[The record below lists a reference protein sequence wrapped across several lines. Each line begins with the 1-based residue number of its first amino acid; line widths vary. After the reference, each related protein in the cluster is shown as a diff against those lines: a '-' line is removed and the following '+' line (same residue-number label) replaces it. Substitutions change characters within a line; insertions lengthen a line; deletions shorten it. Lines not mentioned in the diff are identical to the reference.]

1 MARYLLR
8 KQEVS
13 VLRHTVEESLRYSAA
28 RQMEQGTR
36 IIRRSLLLGGLLAV
50 IWFPFG
56 ALGALAGVCWG
67 YFRMKDLDRGF
78 VMASALGAA
87 DLVIGLALCF
97 GKRDAGYLI
106 YRGLWMAALLMLTVR
121 SACGAYGKALAG
133 IDDGLA
139 EKWKKQWRLL
149 RNTLLVTAI
158 VFLLSI
164 PLGLADLW
172 VISILAGGAMGLFLV
187 FRGLWLLSGTVRS
200 CREYLSRKKMVDSLG
215 QWW

>member
-1 MARYLLR
+1 MAQNQLR

-13 VLRHTVEESLRYSAA
+13 VLRQKVEESLRSSVA

-36 IIRRSLLLGGLLAV
+36 IIRWSLLLGGLLSV

-56 ALGALAGVCWG
+56 ALGALAGICWG

-78 VMASALGAA
+78 VVASALGAA
-87 DLVIGLALCF
+87 GLVIGLALCF
-97 GKRDAGYLI
+97 GKRDVGYRI

-121 SACGAYGKALAG
+121 SSCGAYGKALAG

-139 EKWKKQWRLL
+139 GKWKKQWRLL
-149 RNTLLVTAI
+149 RNTMLVTAI

-172 VISILAGGAMGLFLV
+172 AISILAGGAMGLFLV
-187 FRGLWLLSGTVRS
+187 FRGWWLLSRTIGS
-200 CREYLSRKKMVDSLG
+200 CRRVLREKMMLDSLG
-215 QWW
+215 Q

>member
-1 MARYLLR
+1 MAQNQLR

-13 VLRHTVEESLRYSAA
+13 VLRKTVEESLRSSVA

-36 IIRRSLLLGGLLAV
+36 IIRWSLLLGGMLSV

-56 ALGALAGVCWG
+56 ALCPLAGVCWG

-78 VMASALGAA
+78 VVASALGAA
-87 DLVIGLALCF
+87 GLVIGLALCF
-97 GKRDAGYLI
+97 GKRDVGYRI

-121 SACGAYGKALAG
+121 SSCGAYGKALAG

-139 EKWKKQWRLL
+139 GKWKKQWRLL

-158 VFLLSI
+158 VFVLSI

-172 VISILAGGAMGLFLV
+172 AISILTGGAMGLFLV
-187 FRGLWLLSGTVRS
+187 FRGWWLLSRTIGS
-200 CREYLSRKKMVDSLG
+200 CRRVLREKMMLDSLG
-215 QWW
+215 Q

>member
-1 MARYLLR
+1 MAQNQLR

-13 VLRHTVEESLRYSAA
+13 VLRHTVEDSLHSCVA

-36 IIRRSLLLGGLLAV
+36 IIRWSLLLGGMLSV

-78 VMASALGAA
+78 VVASALGAA
-87 DLVIGLALCF
+87 GLVIGLALCF
-97 GKRDAGYLI
+97 GKRDVGYRI
-106 YRGLWMAALLMLTVR
+106 YRGLWMAALLILMVR
-121 SACGAYGKALAG
+121 SSCGAYGKALAG

-139 EKWKKQWRLL
+139 GKWKKQWRLL

-172 VISILAGGAMGLFLV
+172 AISILAGGAMGLFLV
-187 FRGLWLLSGTVRS
+187 FRGWWLLSRTIGS
-200 CREYLSRKKMVDSLG
+200 CRRVLREKMMLDSLG
-215 QWW
+215 Q

>member
-1 MARYLLR
+1 MAQNQLR

-13 VLRHTVEESLRYSAA
+13 VLRKTVEESLRSSVA

-36 IIRRSLLLGGLLAV
+36 IIRWSLLLGGMLSV

-78 VMASALGAA
+78 VVASALGAA
-87 DLVIGLALCF
+87 GLVIGLALCF
-97 GKRDAGYLI
+97 GKRDVGYRI

-139 EKWKKQWRLL
+139 GKWKKQWRLL
-149 RNTLLVTAI
+149 RNTLLGTAI

-172 VISILAGGAMGLFLV
+172 AISILAGGAMGLFLV
-187 FRGLWLLSGTVRS
+187 FRGWWLLSRTIGS
-200 CREYLSRKKMVDSLG
+200 CRRVLREKMMLDSLG
-215 QWW
+215 Q

>member
-1 MARYLLR
+1 MAQNQLR

-13 VLRHTVEESLRYSAA
+13 VLRKTVEESLRSSVA

-36 IIRRSLLLGGLLAV
+36 MIRWSLLLGGMLSV

-56 ALGALAGVCWG
+56 ALGPLAGVCWG

-78 VMASALGAA
+78 VVASALGAA
-87 DLVIGLALCF
+87 GLVIGLALCF
-97 GKRDAGYLI
+97 GKRDVGYRI
-106 YRGLWMAALLMLTVR
+106 YRGLWMAALLILMVR
-121 SACGAYGKALAG
+121 SSCGAYGKALAG
-133 IDDGLA
+133 IDDGMA
-139 EKWKKQWRLL
+139 GKWKKQWRLL

-172 VISILAGGAMGLFLV
+172 AISILAGGAMGLFLV
-187 FRGLWLLSGTVRS
+187 FRGWWLLSRTIGS
-200 CREYLSRKKMVDSLG
+200 CRRVLREKMMLDSLG
-215 QWW
+215 Q

>member
-13 VLRHTVEESLRYSAA
+13 LLRQTVEESLRYSAA
-28 RQMEQGTR
+28 RQMERGTR
-36 IIRRSLLLGGLLAV
+36 IILLSLLLGGLLSV
-50 IWFPFG
+50 IMFPFG
-56 ALGALAGVCWG
+56 ALGVLVGVSWG

-78 VMASALGAA
+78 VMASGLGGAG
-87 DLVIGLALCF
+87 LVIGLALCF
-97 GKRDAGYLI
+97 GNRDVGYRI

-172 VISILAGGAMGLFLV
+172 AISILAGGAMGLFLV

-200 CREYLSRKKMVDSLG
+200 CRGYLRRKLMVDSLG
-215 QWW
+215 QW

>member
-1 MARYLLR
+1 MAQNQLR

-13 VLRHTVEESLRYSAA
+13 VLRKTVEESLRSSVA

-36 IIRRSLLLGGLLAV
+36 IIRWSLLLGGMLSV

-56 ALGALAGVCWG
+56 ALGPLAGVCWG

-78 VMASALGAA
+78 VVASALGAA
-87 DLVIGLALCF
+87 GLVIGLALCF
-97 GKRDAGYLI
+97 GKRDVGYLI
-106 YRGLWMAALLMLTVR
+106 YRVLWLAALLMLTVR
-121 SACGAYGKALAG
+121 SSCGAYGKALAG

-139 EKWKKQWRLL
+139 GKWKKQWRLL

-172 VISILAGGAMGLFLV
+172 AISILAGGAMGLFLV
-187 FRGLWLLSGTVRS
+187 FRGWWLLSRTIGS
-200 CREYLSRKKMVDSLG
+200 CRRVLREKMMLDSLG
-215 QWW
+215 Q

>member
-1 MARYLLR
+1 MAQNQLR

-13 VLRHTVEESLRYSAA
+13 VLRHTVEESLRSSVA

-36 IIRRSLLLGGLLAV
+36 IIRWSLLLGGMLSV

-78 VMASALGAA
+78 VVASALGAA
-87 DLVIGLALCF
+87 GLVIGLALCF
-97 GKRDAGYLI
+97 GKRDVGYRI
-106 YRGLWMAALLMLTVR
+106 YRGLWMAALLILMVR
-121 SACGAYGKALAG
+121 SSCGAYGKALAG

-139 EKWKKQWRLL
+139 GKWKKQWRLL
-149 RNTLLVTAI
+149 RNTLLLTAI

-172 VISILAGGAMGLFLV
+172 AISILAGGAMGLFLV
-187 FRGLWLLSGTVRS
+187 FRGWWLLSRTIGS
-200 CREYLSRKKMVDSLG
+200 CRRVLREKMMLDSLG
-215 QWW
+215 Q

>member
-13 VLRHTVEESLRYSAA
+13 VLRKTVEESLRSSVA

-36 IIRRSLLLGGLLAV
+36 MIRRSILLGGMLSV

-56 ALGALAGVCWG
+56 AFGALAGVCWG
-67 YFRMKDLDRGF
+67 YFLMKDLDRGF
-78 VMASALGAA
+78 VMASALAA
-87 DLVIGLALCF
+87 AGLVIGLALCF
-97 GKRDAGYLI
+97 GKSDVGYRI
-106 YRGLWMAALLMLTVR
+106 YRGLWLAALLMPTVR
-121 SACGAYGKALAG
+121 SSCGAYGKALAG

-139 EKWKKQWRLL
+139 GKWKKQWRLL
-149 RNTLLVTAI
+149 RNTMLVTAI

-172 VISILAGGAMGLFLV
+172 AISILAGGAMVPFLML
-187 FRGLWLLSGTVRS
+187 RGWWLLSRTIGS
-200 CREYLSRKKMVDSLG
+200 CHRVLREKMMLDSLG
-215 QWW
+215 Q

>member
-1 MARYLLR
+1 MAQNQLR

-13 VLRHTVEESLRYSAA
+13 VLRHTVEESLRSSVA

-36 IIRRSLLLGGLLAV
+36 IIRWSLLLGGMLAV

-56 ALGALAGVCWG
+56 ALGPLAGVCWG

-78 VMASALGAA
+78 VVASALGAA
-87 DLVIGLALCF
+87 GLVIGLALCF
-97 GKRDAGYLI
+97 GKRDVGYRI
-106 YRGLWMAALLMLTVR
+106 YRGLWMAALLILMVR
-121 SACGAYGKALAG
+121 SSCGAYGKALAG

-139 EKWKKQWRLL
+139 GKWKKQWRLL
-149 RNTLLVTAI
+149 RNTLLLTAI

-172 VISILAGGAMGLFLV
+172 AISILAGGAMGLFLV
-187 FRGLWLLSGTVRS
+187 FRGWWLLSRTIGS
-200 CREYLSRKKMVDSLG
+200 CRRVLREKMMLDSLG
-215 QWW
+215 Q

>member
-1 MARYLLR
+1 MAQNQLR

-13 VLRHTVEESLRYSAA
+13 VLRHTVEESLRSSVA

-36 IIRRSLLLGGLLAV
+36 IIRWSLLLGGMLSV

-78 VMASALGAA
+78 VVASALGAA
-87 DLVIGLALCF
+87 GLVIGLALCF
-97 GKRDAGYLI
+97 GKRDAGYRI
-106 YRGLWMAALLMLTVR
+106 YRGLWMAVLLILTVR
-121 SACGAYGKALAG
+121 SSCGAYGKALAG

-139 EKWKKQWRLL
+139 GKWKKQWRLL

-158 VFLLSI
+158 VFVLSI

-172 VISILAGGAMGLFLV
+172 AISILAGGAMGLFLV
-187 FRGLWLLSGTVRS
+187 FRGWWLLSRTIGS
-200 CREYLSRKKMVDSLG
+200 CRRVLREKMMLDSLG
-215 QWW
+215 Q

>member
-1 MARYLLR
+1 MAQNQLR

-13 VLRHTVEESLRYSAA
+13 VLRHTVEESLRSSVA

-36 IIRRSLLLGGLLAV
+36 IIRWSLLLGGMLSV

-56 ALGALAGVCWG
+56 ALGPLAGVCWG

-78 VMASALGAA
+78 VVASALGAA
-87 DLVIGLALCF
+87 GLVIGLALCF
-97 GKRDAGYLI
+97 GKRDAGYRI
-106 YRGLWMAALLMLTVR
+106 YRGLWMAVLLILTVR
-121 SACGAYGKALAG
+121 SSCGAYGKALAG

-139 EKWKKQWRLL
+139 GKWKKQWRLL

-158 VFLLSI
+158 VFVLSI

-172 VISILAGGAMGLFLV
+172 AISILAGGAMGLFLV
-187 FRGLWLLSGTVRS
+187 FRGWWLLSRTIGS
-200 CREYLSRKKMVDSLG
+200 CRRVLREKMMLDSLG
-215 QWW
+215 Q

>member
-1 MARYLLR
+1 MAQNQLR

-13 VLRHTVEESLRYSAA
+13 VLRHTVEDSLHSCVA

-36 IIRRSLLLGGLLAV
+36 IIRWSLLLGGMLSV

-78 VMASALGAA
+78 VVASALGAA
-87 DLVIGLALCF
+87 GLVIGLALCF
-97 GKRDAGYLI
+97 GKRDVGYRI
-106 YRGLWMAALLMLTVR
+106 YRGLWMAALLILMVR
-121 SACGAYGKALAG
+121 SSCGAYGKALAG

-139 EKWKKQWRLL
+139 GKWKKQWRLL

-158 VFLLSI
+158 VFVLSI

-172 VISILAGGAMGLFLV
+172 AISILAGGAMGLFLV
-187 FRGLWLLSGTVRS
+187 FRGWWLLSRTIGS
-200 CREYLSRKKMVDSLG
+200 CRRVLREKMMLDSLG
-215 QWW
+215 Q

>member
-13 VLRHTVEESLRYSAA
+13 VLRKTVEESLRSSVA

-36 IIRRSLLLGGLLAV
+36 MIRRSILLGGMLSV

-67 YFRMKDLDRGF
+67 YFLMKDLDRGF

-97 GKRDAGYLI
+97 GKSDVGYRI
-106 YRGLWMAALLMLTVR
+106 YRGLWLAALLMPTVR
-121 SACGAYGKALAG
+121 SSCGAYGKALAG

-139 EKWKKQWRLL
+139 GKWKKQWRLL
-149 RNTLLVTAI
+149 RNTMLVTAI

-172 VISILAGGAMGLFLV
+172 AISILAGGAMGLFLV
-187 FRGLWLLSGTVRS
+187 FRGWWLLSRTIGS
-200 CREYLSRKKMVDSLG
+200 CRRVLREKMMLDSLG
-215 QWW
+215 Q

>member
-13 VLRHTVEESLRYSAA
+13 VLRHTVEESLRSSAA

-36 IIRRSLLLGGLLAV
+36 IIRSSILLGGLLSV

-97 GKRDAGYLI
+97 GKKDAGYLI

-149 RNTLLVTAI
+149 RNMMLVVSIA
-158 VFLLSI
+158 FLMSI

-172 VISILAGGAMGLFLV
+172 VISILAGSAMGLFLF

-200 CREYLSRKKMVDSLG
+200 CRGYLRRKLIVDSLG
-215 QWW
+215 Q

>member
-1 MARYLLR
+1 MAQNQLR

-13 VLRHTVEESLRYSAA
+13 VLRHTVEDSLHSCVA

-36 IIRRSLLLGGLLAV
+36 IIRWSLLLGGMLSV

-56 ALGALAGVCWG
+56 ALCPLAGVCWG

-78 VMASALGAA
+78 VVASALGAA
-87 DLVIGLALCF
+87 GLVIGLALCF
-97 GKRDAGYLI
+97 GKRDVGYLI
-106 YRGLWMAALLMLTVR
+106 YRGLWLAALLMLTVR

-133 IDDGLA
+133 IDGGLA

-149 RNTLLVTAI
+149 RNTMLVTAI

-172 VISILAGGAMGLFLV
+172 AISILAGGAMGLFLV
-187 FRGLWLLSGTVRS
+187 FRGWWLLSRTIGS
-200 CREYLSRKKMVDSLG
+200 CRRVLREKMMLDSLG
-215 QWW
+215 Q

>member
-1 MARYLLR
+1 MAQNQLR

-13 VLRHTVEESLRYSAA
+13 VLRHTVEESLRSSVA

-36 IIRRSLLLGGLLAV
+36 IIRWSLLLGGMLSV

-78 VMASALGAA
+78 VVASALGAA
-87 DLVIGLALCF
+87 GLVIGLALCF
-97 GKRDAGYLI
+97 GKRDVGYRI

-121 SACGAYGKALAG
+121 SSCGAYGKALAG

-139 EKWKKQWRLL
+139 GKWKKQWRLL
-149 RNTLLVTAI
+149 RNTLLLTAI

-172 VISILAGGAMGLFLV
+172 AISILTGGAMGLFLV
-187 FRGLWLLSGTVRS
+187 FRGWWLLSRTIGS
-200 CREYLSRKKMVDSLG
+200 CRRVLREKMMLDSLG
-215 QWW
+215 Q

>member
-1 MARYLLR
+1 MAQNQLR

-13 VLRHTVEESLRYSAA
+13 VLRKTVEESLRSSVA

-36 IIRRSLLLGGLLAV
+36 IIRWSLLLGGMLSV

-56 ALGALAGVCWG
+56 ALGPLAGVCWG

-78 VMASALGAA
+78 VVASALGAA
-87 DLVIGLALCF
+87 GLVIGLALCF
-97 GKRDAGYLI
+97 GKRDVGYRI

-121 SACGAYGKALAG
+121 SSCGAYGKALAG

-139 EKWKKQWRLL
+139 GKWKKQWRLL

-172 VISILAGGAMGLFLV
+172 AISILAGGAMGLFLV
-187 FRGLWLLSGTVRS
+187 FRGWWLLSRTIGS
-200 CREYLSRKKMVDSLG
+200 CRRVLREKMMLDSLG
-215 QWW
+215 Q

>member
-13 VLRHTVEESLRYSAA
+13 VLRHTVEDSLRSSVA

-36 IIRRSLLLGGLLAV
+36 IIRWSLLLGGMLSV

-67 YFRMKDLDRGF
+67 YFRMKDLDRGI
-78 VMASALGAA
+78 VVASALGAA
-87 DLVIGLALCF
+87 GLVIGLALCF
-97 GKRDAGYLI
+97 GKRDVGYRI
-106 YRGLWMAALLMLTVR
+106 YRGLWMAALLILTVR
-121 SACGAYGKALAG
+121 SSCGAYGKALAG

-139 EKWKKQWRLL
+139 GKWKKQWRLL

-172 VISILAGGAMGLFLV
+172 AISILAGGAMGLFLV
-187 FRGLWLLSGTVRS
+187 FRGWWLLSRTIGS
-200 CREYLSRKKMVDSLG
+200 CRRVLREKMMLDSLG
-215 QWW
+215 Q

>member
-1 MARYLLR
+1 MAQNQLR

-13 VLRHTVEESLRYSAA
+13 VLRHTVEESLRSSVA

-36 IIRRSLLLGGLLAV
+36 IIRWSLLLGGMLSV

-78 VMASALGAA
+78 VVASALGAA
-87 DLVIGLALCF
+87 GLVIGLALCF
-97 GKRDAGYLI
+97 GKRDVGYRI

-121 SACGAYGKALAG
+121 SSCGAYGKALAG

-139 EKWKKQWRLL
+139 GKWKKQWRLL

-158 VFLLSI
+158 VFVLSI

-172 VISILAGGAMGLFLV
+172 AISILAGGAMGLFLV
-187 FRGLWLLSGTVRS
+187 FRGWWLLSRTIGS
-200 CREYLSRKKMVDSLG
+200 CRRVLREKMMLDSLG
-215 QWW
+215 Q

>member
-1 MARYLLR
+1 MAQNQLR

-13 VLRHTVEESLRYSAA
+13 VLRKTVEESLRSSVA

-36 IIRRSLLLGGLLAV
+36 IIRWSLLLGGMLSV

-78 VMASALGAA
+78 VVASALGAA
-87 DLVIGLALCF
+87 GLVIGLALCF
-97 GKRDAGYLI
+97 GKRDVGYLI
-106 YRGLWMAALLMLTVR
+106 YRVLWLAALLMLTVR
-121 SACGAYGKALAG
+121 SSCGAYGKALAG

-139 EKWKKQWRLL
+139 GKWKKQWRLL

-158 VFLLSI
+158 VFVLSI

-172 VISILAGGAMGLFLV
+172 AISILAGGAMGLFLV
-187 FRGLWLLSGTVRS
+187 FRGWWLLSRTIGS
-200 CREYLSRKKMVDSLG
+200 CRRVLREKMMLDSLG
-215 QWW
+215 Q

>member
-13 VLRHTVEESLRYSAA
+13 VLRHTVEDSLHSCVA

-36 IIRRSLLLGGLLAV
+36 IIRWSLLLGGMLSV

-78 VMASALGAA
+78 VVASALGAA
-87 DLVIGLALCF
+87 GLVIGLALCF
-97 GKRDAGYLI
+97 GKRDVGYRI

-121 SACGAYGKALAG
+121 SSCGAYGKALAG

-139 EKWKKQWRLL
+139 GKWKKQWRLL

-172 VISILAGGAMGLFLV
+172 AISILAGGAMGLFLV
-187 FRGLWLLSGTVRS
+187 FRGWWLLSRTIGS
-200 CREYLSRKKMVDSLG
+200 CRRVLREKMMLDSLG
-215 QWW
+215 Q

>member
-36 IIRRSLLLGGLLAV
+36 IIRWSLLLGGMLSV

-78 VMASALGAA
+78 VVASALGAA
-87 DLVIGLALCF
+87 GLVIGLALCF
-97 GKRDAGYLI
+97 GKRDVGYRI
-106 YRGLWMAALLMLTVR
+106 YRGLWMAVLLILTVR
-121 SACGAYGKALAG
+121 SSCGAYGKALAG

-139 EKWKKQWRLL
+139 GKWKKQWRLL

-172 VISILAGGAMGLFLV
+172 GISILAGGAMGLFLV
-187 FRGLWLLSGTVRS
+187 FRGLWLLSRTIGS
-200 CREYLSRKKMVDSLG
+200 CRRVLREKMMLDSLG
-215 QWW
+215 Q

>member
-13 VLRHTVEESLRYSAA
+13 VLRHTVEDSLRSSAA

-36 IIRRSLLLGGLLAV
+36 MIRRSVLLGGLLSV

-56 ALGALAGVCWG
+56 ALGALAGVSWG
-67 YFRMKDLDRGF
+67 YFLMKDLDRGF
-78 VMASALGAA
+78 VMASGLGGAG
-87 DLVIGLALCF
+87 LVIGLALCF
-97 GKRDAGYLI
+97 GKRDVGYLI
-106 YRGLWMAALLMLTVR
+106 YRGLWLAALLMLTAR
-121 SACGAYGKALAG
+121 SACGAYGMALAG

-139 EKWKKQWRLL
+139 GKWKKQWRLL

-172 VISILAGGAMGLFLV
+172 AISILTGGAMGLFLV
-187 FRGLWLLSGTVRS
+187 FRGWWLLSRTIGS
-200 CREYLSRKKMVDSLG
+200 CRRVLREKMMLDSLG
-215 QWW
+215 Q

>member
-1 MARYLLR
+1 MAQNQLR

-13 VLRHTVEESLRYSAA
+13 VLRHTVEESLRSSVA

-36 IIRRSLLLGGLLAV
+36 IIRWSLLLGGMLSV

-78 VMASALGAA
+78 VVASALGAA
-87 DLVIGLALCF
+87 GLVIGLALCF
-97 GKRDAGYLI
+97 GKRDAGYRI
-106 YRGLWMAALLMLTVR
+106 YRGLWMAVLLILTVR
-121 SACGAYGKALAG
+121 SSCGAYGKALAG

-139 EKWKKQWRLL
+139 GKWKKQWRLL
-149 RNTLLVTAI
+149 RNTLLLTAI
-158 VFLLSI
+158 VFVLSI

-172 VISILAGGAMGLFLV
+172 AISILAGGAMGLFLV
-187 FRGLWLLSGTVRS
+187 FRGWWLLSRTIGS
-200 CREYLSRKKMVDSLG
+200 CRRVLREKMMLDSLG
-215 QWW
+215 Q

>member
-13 VLRHTVEESLRYSAA
+13 VLRHTVEESLRSSVA

-36 IIRRSLLLGGLLAV
+36 MIRRSILLGGVLSV

-56 ALGALAGVCWG
+56 ALGTLAGVCWG
-67 YFRMKDLDRGF
+67 YFLMKDLDRGF
-78 VMASALGAA
+78 VMASGLGGAG
-87 DLVIGLALCF
+87 LVIGLALCF
-97 GKRDAGYLI
+97 GKRDAGYRI
-106 YRGLWMAALLMLTVR
+106 YRGLWLAALLMLTVR
-121 SACGAYGKALAG
+121 SSCGAYGKALAG
-133 IDDGLA
+133 IDDGLT

-172 VISILAGGAMGLFLV
+172 AISILAGGAMGLFLV
-187 FRGLWLLSGTVRS
+187 FRGWWLLSRTIGS
-200 CREYLSRKKMVDSLG
+200 CRRVLREKMMLDSLG
-215 QWW
+215 Q

>member
-1 MARYLLR
+1 MAQNQLR

-13 VLRHTVEESLRYSAA
+13 VLRHTVEESLRSSVA

-36 IIRRSLLLGGLLAV
+36 IIRWSLLLGGMLSV

-78 VMASALGAA
+78 VVASALGAA
-87 DLVIGLALCF
+87 GLVIGLALCF
-97 GKRDAGYLI
+97 GKRDVGYRI
-106 YRGLWMAALLMLTVR
+106 YRGLWMAVLLILTVR
-121 SACGAYGKALAG
+121 SSCGAYGKALAG

-139 EKWKKQWRLL
+139 GKWKKQWRLL

-158 VFLLSI
+158 VFVLSI

-172 VISILAGGAMGLFLV
+172 AISILAGGAMGLFLV
-187 FRGLWLLSGTVRS
+187 FRGWWLLSRTIGS
-200 CREYLSRKKMVDSLG
+200 CRRVLREKMMLDSLG
-215 QWW
+215 Q

>member
-1 MARYLLR
+1 MAQNQLR

-13 VLRHTVEESLRYSAA
+13 VLRKTVEESLRSSVA

-36 IIRRSLLLGGLLAV
+36 IIRWSLLLGGMLSV

-56 ALGALAGVCWG
+56 ALGPLAGVCWG

-78 VMASALGAA
+78 VVASALGAA
-87 DLVIGLALCF
+87 GLVIGLALCF
-97 GKRDAGYLI
+97 GKRDAGYRI
-106 YRGLWMAALLMLTVR
+106 YRGLWLAALLMLTVR
-121 SACGAYGKALAG
+121 SSCGAYGKALAG

-139 EKWKKQWRLL
+139 GKWKKQWRLL
-149 RNTLLVTAI
+149 RNTLLLTAI

-172 VISILAGGAMGLFLV
+172 AISILAGGAMGLFLV
-187 FRGLWLLSGTVRS
+187 FRGWWLLSRTIGS
-200 CREYLSRKKMVDSLG
+200 CRRVLREKMMLDSLG
-215 QWW
+215 Q

>member
-13 VLRHTVEESLRYSAA
+13 DLRHTVEESLRSSVA

-36 IIRRSLLLGGLLAV
+36 MIRRSILLGGVLSV

-56 ALGALAGVCWG
+56 ALGALAGVSWG
-67 YFRMKDLDRGF
+67 YFLMKDLDRGF
-78 VMASALGAA
+78 VMASGLGGAG
-87 DLVIGLALCF
+87 LVIGLALCF
-97 GKRDAGYLI
+97 GKRDVGYLI
-106 YRGLWMAALLMLTVR
+106 YRGLWLAALLMLMVR
-121 SACGAYGKALAG
+121 SSCGAYGKALAG
-133 IDDGLA
+133 IDNGLA
-139 EKWKKQWRLL
+139 GKWKKQWRLL

-172 VISILAGGAMGLFLV
+172 AISILAGGAMGLFLV
-187 FRGLWLLSGTVRS
+187 FRGWWLLSRTIGS
-200 CREYLSRKKMVDSLG
+200 CRRVLREKMMLDSLG
-215 QWW
+215 Q

>member
-13 VLRHTVEESLRYSAA
+13 VLRHTVEESLRSSVA
-28 RQMEQGTR
+28 RQMERGTR
-36 IIRRSLLLGGLLAV
+36 VMQRSLLLGGLLSV

-56 ALGALAGVCWG
+56 ALVALVGVSWG

-78 VMASALGAA
+78 VMASGLGAA
-87 DLVIGLALCF
+87 VLVIGLALCF
-97 GKRDAGYLI
+97 GKRDVGYLI

-121 SACGAYGKALAG
+121 SSCGAYGKALAG
-133 IDDGLA
+133 INDGLA

-172 VISILAGGAMGLFLV
+172 AISILAGGSMGLFFV

>member
-1 MARYLLR
+1 MAQNQLR

-13 VLRHTVEESLRYSAA
+13 VLRKTVEESLRSSVA

-36 IIRRSLLLGGLLAV
+36 IIRWSILLGGMLSV

-78 VMASALGAA
+78 VVASALGAA
-87 DLVIGLALCF
+87 GLVIGLALCF
-97 GKRDAGYLI
+97 GKRDVGYRI
-106 YRGLWMAALLMLTVR
+106 YRGLWMAALLILTVR
-121 SACGAYGKALAG
+121 SSCGAYGKALAG

-139 EKWKKQWRLL
+139 GKWKKQWRLL

-172 VISILAGGAMGLFLV
+172 AISILAGGAMGLFLV
-187 FRGLWLLSGTVRS
+187 FRGWWLLSRTIGS
-200 CREYLSRKKMVDSLG
+200 CRRVLREKMMLDSLG
-215 QWW
+215 Q

>member
-13 VLRHTVEESLRYSAA
+13 VLRQTVEESLRSSVA

-36 IIRRSLLLGGLLAV
+36 MIRRSILLGGVLSV

-67 YFRMKDLDRGF
+67 YFLMKDLARGF
-78 VMASALGAA
+78 VMASGLGGAG
-87 DLVIGLALCF
+87 LVIGLALCF
-97 GKRDAGYLI
+97 GKKDAGYLI
-106 YRGLWMAALLMLTVR
+106 YRGLWLAALLMLTVR

-139 EKWKKQWRLL
+139 GKWKKQWRLL

-172 VISILAGGAMGLFLV
+172 AISILAGGAMGLFLV
-187 FRGLWLLSGTVRS
+187 FRGWWLLSRTIGS
-200 CREYLSRKKMVDSLG
+200 CRRVLREKMMLDSLG
-215 QWW
+215 Q

>member
-1 MARYLLR
+1 MAQNQLR

-13 VLRHTVEESLRYSAA
+13 VLRKTVEESLRSSVA

-36 IIRRSLLLGGLLAV
+36 IIRWSLLLGGMLSV

-78 VMASALGAA
+78 VVASALGAA
-87 DLVIGLALCF
+87 GLVIGLALCF
-97 GKRDAGYLI
+97 GKRDVGYRI

-121 SACGAYGKALAG
+121 SSCGAYGKALAG

-139 EKWKKQWRLL
+139 GKWKKQWRLL
-149 RNTLLVTAI
+149 RNTMLVTAI

-164 PLGLADLW
+164 PLGLAARW
-172 VISILAGGAMGLFLV
+172 AISILGGGAMGLFRV
-187 FRGLWLLSGTVRS
+187 VRGLSLLSRPVRS
-200 CREYLSRKKMVDSLG
+200 CRGYLRRKLMVDSLG
-215 QWW
+215 Q

>member
-1 MARYLLR
+1 MAQNQLR

-13 VLRHTVEESLRYSAA
+13 VLRKTVEESLRSSVA

-36 IIRRSLLLGGLLAV
+36 IIRWSLLLGGMLSV

-78 VMASALGAA
+78 VVASALGAA
-87 DLVIGLALCF
+87 GLVIGLALCF
-97 GKRDAGYLI
+97 GKRDVGYRI
-106 YRGLWMAALLMLTVR
+106 YRGLWMAVLLILTVR
-121 SACGAYGKALAG
+121 SSCGAYGKALAG

-139 EKWKKQWRLL
+139 GKWKKQWRLL

-172 VISILAGGAMGLFLV
+172 AISILAGGAMGLFLV
-187 FRGLWLLSGTVRS
+187 FRGWWLLSRTIGS
-200 CREYLSRKKMVDSLG
+200 CRRVLREKMMLDSLG
-215 QWW
+215 Q

>member
-1 MARYLLR
+1 MAQNQLR

-13 VLRHTVEESLRYSAA
+13 VLRKTVEESLRSSVA

-36 IIRRSLLLGGLLAV
+36 IIRWSLLLGGMLSV

-78 VMASALGAA
+78 VVASALGAA
-87 DLVIGLALCF
+87 GLVIGLALCF
-97 GKRDAGYLI
+97 GKRDVGYRI
-106 YRGLWMAALLMLTVR
+106 YRGLWMAVLLILTVR
-121 SACGAYGKALAG
+121 SSCGAYGKALAG

-139 EKWKKQWRLL
+139 GKWKKQWRLL

-158 VFLLSI
+158 VFVLSI

-172 VISILAGGAMGLFLV
+172 AISILAGGAMGLFLV
-187 FRGLWLLSGTVRS
+187 FRGWWLLSRTIGS
-200 CREYLSRKKMVDSLG
+200 CRRVLREKMMLDSLG
-215 QWW
+215 Q

>member
-1 MARYLLR
+1 MAQNQLR

-13 VLRHTVEESLRYSAA
+13 VLRHTVEESLRSSVA

-36 IIRRSLLLGGLLAV
+36 IIRWSLLLGGMLSV

-78 VMASALGAA
+78 VVASALGAA
-87 DLVIGLALCF
+87 GLVIGLALCF
-97 GKRDAGYLI
+97 GKRDVGYRI

-121 SACGAYGKALAG
+121 SSCGAYGKALAG

-139 EKWKKQWRLL
+139 GKWKKQWRLL

-172 VISILAGGAMGLFLV
+172 AISILAGGAMGLFLV
-187 FRGLWLLSGTVRS
+187 FRGWWLLSRTIGS
-200 CREYLSRKKMVDSLG
+200 CRRVLREKMMLDSLG
-215 QWW
+215 Q